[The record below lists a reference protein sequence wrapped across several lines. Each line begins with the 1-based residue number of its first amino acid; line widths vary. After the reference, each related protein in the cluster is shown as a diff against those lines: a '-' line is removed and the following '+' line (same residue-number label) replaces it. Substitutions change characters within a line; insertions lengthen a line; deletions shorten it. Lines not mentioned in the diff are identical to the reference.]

1 MKTPV
6 QQRRAVLGLLLTA
19 AAWPGYGQTHGEID
33 EQADKQADE
42 QADEQAEEHAEEHVD
57 EPANETATIHAK
69 PGDWWFYLENDR
81 VQEIQAL
88 LKDGADPNL
97 ATASGQPSLQRAVER
112 DAWRVFDVLA
122 NDPRININIENPAG
136 ETPLMY
142 LAVVGQ
148 TARAHTL
155 IRRGARVNKLG
166 WTPLH
171 YAASRAQLAVARLLL
186 SAGAMPNAPSPQG
199 RTPLMMA
206 AYSGSA
212 EMVQLLLAAGADPTT
227 RDANGTDA
235 ADWARQRN
243 EQALADELRRVIND
257 RLEHRE
263 ALRRKVLPGGDIVD
277 VEVFEVR

>member
-1 MKTPV
+1 MKTGFDT
-6 QQRRAVLGLLLTA
+6 RRALVGLLLAATA
-19 AAWPGYGQTHGEID
+19 SPMHGQS
-33 EQADKQADE
+33 A
-42 QADEQAEEHAEEHVD
+42 HAEAPED
-57 EPANETATIHAK
+57 TINAK
-69 PGDWWFYLENDR
+69 SEDWWFYLENDR
-81 VQEIQAL
+81 EQEIAAL
-88 LKDGADPNL
+88 LKNGADPNL

-122 NDPRININIENPAG
+122 RDPRINLNIENPAG

-186 SAGAMPNAPSPQG
+186 AAGAMPNAPSPQG

-212 EMVQLLLAAGADPTT
+212 EMVQLLLGAGADPTA
-227 RDANGTDA
+227 RDVNGTDA
-235 ADWARQRN
+235 ADWARQQN
-243 EQALADELRRVIND
+243 EQALADELRRVTND
-257 RLEHRE
+257 RLKHRE
-263 ALRRKVLPGGDIVD
+263 TLRRKVPPGGDIVD
-277 VEVFEVR
+277 VEVFEVW